1 MRASTGEWKVLDF
14 GIAKLEAPDP
24 ATTLHVTRAE
34 QRLGTPLY
42 MSPEQLRGDPLDGR
56 SDLFAF
62 GILLYELLTKRH
74 PFARGGDMSAL
85 STWTAVLNDPPQPF
99 DNHEVE
105 RLPRGLPELIARCLE
120 KDPGR
125 RWSSA
130 GAAEAALQ
138 AIQHG
143 VIPGAVAVAPTGNE
157 VFWWQFHEAAAAIV
171 YWLTLIPAWHVR
183 PWIGRAEWQFGAT
196 VLALDARMLFLLLI
210 STVAVLSVLRFSFVF
225 VAGKKPAQVHDHHAR
240 ARPLGEAGGFG
251 LRSTARGGRHLDL
264 RRTPGLGRA
273 ADCARPRQLRDCV
286 VH

>member
-1 MRASTGEWKVLDF
+1 
-14 GIAKLEAPDP
+14 
-24 ATTLHVTRAE
+24 
-34 QRLGTPLY
+34 
-42 MSPEQLRGDPLDGR
+42 
-56 SDLFAF
+56 
-62 GILLYELLTKRH
+62 
-74 PFARGGDMSAL
+74 MSAL

-130 GAAEAALQ
+130 GAAEAALE

-171 YWLTLIPAWHVR
+171 YRLTLIPAWHVR

-240 ARPLGEAGGFG
+240 ARPWVKLGDLVFAALLVVAGIWISAEHQGWAV
-251 LRSTARGGRHLDL
+251 LLIAL
-264 RRTPGLGRA
+264 GLGSFAIAWFIEPVTERDALDALA
-273 ADCARPRQLRDCV
+273 AMRPVHGRPVRGRD
-286 VH
+286 